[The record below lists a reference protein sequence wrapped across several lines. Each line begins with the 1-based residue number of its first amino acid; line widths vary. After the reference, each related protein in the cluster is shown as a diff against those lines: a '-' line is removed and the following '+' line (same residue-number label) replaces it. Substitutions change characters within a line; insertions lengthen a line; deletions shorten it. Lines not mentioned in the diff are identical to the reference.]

1 MAALCDLFFYFDWLS
16 IVVDAKHLSLV
27 MNTACF
33 QVNKE
38 FTTSCEGKITPL
50 TIALFI
56 KLTVSVSDNKKIEN
70 RKLSSR
76 A

>member
-1 MAALCDLFFYFDWLS
+1 MQASVLESLLAALCDLFFYFDWLS

-56 KLTVSVSDNKKIEN
+56 KYAHGKCE
-70 RKLSSR
+70 
-76 A
+76 